1 MIGDKMNKAEN
12 NSFRFQAGAAILG
25 KLAMQA
31 FSQAA
36 ITVAANGP
44 GADDFLQCAIQSGV
58 GALRIAV
65 ADEGQEGHFRSHLK
79 DFLPGYTKISFVD
92 LNKNSCDLL
101 GANCFMAVS
110 FNVSPDRERAF
121 AEESVRRQI
130 SFTST
135 VSVGCGFLLKYVP
148 AGSPYT
154 DTRAACDRLLTQLA
168 SATKAP
174 DWADGITG
182 SAAGFQTWNFIQTR
196 FCTQD
201 NKSPQFLL
209 MDLWTTRW
217 CMDNTIIARAL
228 AQKCPP
234 GQIPWKQ
241 MQTKTP

>member
-1 MIGDKMNKAEN
+1 MRCDKMNKAEN
-12 NSFRFQAGAAILG
+12 NSFWFQAGAAILG
-25 KLAMQA
+25 KRAMQA

-36 ITVAANGP
+36 ITVAASGP
-44 GADDFLQCAIQSGV
+44 GADDFLQCAVQSAV
-58 GALRIAV
+58 GALRIVA
-65 ADEGQEGHFRSHLK
+65 ADEGQEARFKRHLK
-79 DFLPGYTKISFVD
+79 DFLPGYTKVSFAD

-110 FNVSPDRERAF
+110 FNVSHCRERAF
-121 AEESVRRQI
+121 AEECAQRKI

-135 VSVGCGFLLKYVP
+135 VSAGCGFLVKYVP

-154 DTRAACDRLLTQLA
+154 DTRPACDRLLTQLA
-168 SATKAP
+168 SAKAP
-174 DWADGITG
+174 DWASGIAG

-234 GQIPWKQ
+234 GQIPWQQ